1 MQTVG
6 LFASKPRASDAVPA
20 EQFEQTEAP
29 PVEYLPMSQSEHT
42 DLPAS
47 EYLPASQFSH
57 TLSLVAPVLLWYL
70 PGAHKVQTEKPVLAQ
85 EPGLHHWQF
94 VEFPAAR
101 VNELLPSG
109 QRVQTVALPSEYVPG
124 KHSAQAEEAS
134 WSP

>member
-101 VNELLPSG
+101 VDELLPSG